1 MKKSKYVE
9 NYFIEEYECGMF
21 SITFNLT
28 ERWLGYHQYSD
39 NQYIFGSDVENETQ
53 EEWEVRIQ
61 DVEEFLPK
69 GINYLPTV
77 IQNKEQTQWYF
88 IPYELISRDKRIKQ
102 KEKDGNKIH

>member
-28 ERWLGYHQYSD
+28 ERWLEYHLYNYHQF
-39 NQYIFGSDVENETQ
+39 IFGSDVENETQ
-53 EEWEVRIQ
+53 EEWEARIQ
-61 DVEEFLPK
+61 EVEDFVPK
-69 GINYLPTV
+69 GKSYLPTV
-77 IQNKEQTQWYF
+77 IQNKDQIQWYF
-88 IPYELISRDKRIKQ
+88 IPYDLISRDKRIKQ